1 MNIEVFRQTVEQAG
15 LASAG
20 IGFMASLLFSL
31 NPVAVAAFPVS
42 LAYVTRAREKRT
54 AVAFGAMFIF
64 GLIVTHVLLGLAA
77 GFGEQWVERLFGRYW
92 GDCLWPVAYR
102 VRTGLGWMDPTIV
115 ACCRFSSQA
124 RHRHVGRIC
133 AGNTVFSCRLSGL
146 HTGFNC
152 VDRRSRRYRL
162 AAIGRGRTAGLC
174 SGAFDPHRFR
184 CRCDWLAGGIKAF
197 GQLSTP
203 IRNR

>member
-20 IGFMASLLFSL
+20 IGFMAGLLFSL

-92 GDCLWPVAYR
+92 GIVFGPLLIVLGLVWAGWIQLSLPAAAFRARRATGMWSAFVLGIPFSVAVCPVCTPALI
-102 VRTGLGWMDPTIV
+102 VSIGAVAGIGSPLLGAVVLP
-115 ACCRFSSQA
+115 AFA
-124 RHRHVGRIC
+124 VGRSIPIALG
-133 AGNTVFSCRLSGL
+133 AG
-146 HTGFNC
+146 
-152 VDRRSRRYRL
+152 
-162 AAIGRGRTAGLC
+162 AIG
-174 SGAFDPHRFR
+174 
-184 CRCDWLAGGIKAF
+184 WLEG
-197 GQLSTP
+197 
-203 IRNR
+203 